1 MGLTRGRIK
10 SVSNAVIRRGPPWAM
25 SAIAG
30 LLAGEGIG
38 RGAQMKRNIRFRSVH
53 YINEVNIVSCSDG
66 YDEVM
71 SRRNYSQFCGLAHA
85 LDVVG
90 ERWTLLIVRE
100 LGSGPKRYMQLAD
113 TLAGIGTSLLATR
126 MRQLESDGIVQRRL
140 ALDQPSSTVLYEL
153 TDAGRELAEAVI
165 PLAVWGARHQMDDA
179 DVDRE
184 AFRAEWALG
193 FLAAGGDAVSTDAD
207 GVYEFHVDDSVA
219 CLRVR
224 KGAYRSAP
232 APTRR
237 PPTSSSGPPAR
248 SSQPSRDSAPPLPRR
263 SPTARSPS
271 RATRPPPHGSPPS
284 STNGSSAG

>member
-1 MGLTRGRIK
+1 
-10 SVSNAVIRRGPPWAM
+10 
-25 SAIAG
+25 
-30 LLAGEGIG
+30 
-38 RGAQMKRNIRFRSVH
+38 MKFAL
-53 YINEVNIVSCSDG
+53 VSCSDG

-193 FLAAGGDAVSTDAD
+193 FLAAGGDAVSNDAD

-224 KGAYRSAP
+224 DGRLSVRTGANPTPADVVVRTTRKVVSAIAGQRTTIADAIADGQVTTEGDP
-232 APTRR
+232 AAAARFAAIVDER
-237 PPTSSSGPPAR
+237 IFSRLAR
-248 SSQPSRDSAPPLPRR
+248 S
-263 SPTARSPS
+263 
-271 RATRPPPHGSPPS
+271 
-284 STNGSSAG
+284 

>member
-1 MGLTRGRIK
+1 
-10 SVSNAVIRRGPPWAM
+10 
-25 SAIAG
+25 
-30 LLAGEGIG
+30 
-38 RGAQMKRNIRFRSVH
+38 MKYAS
-53 YINEVNIVSCSDG
+53 VSCSDG
-66 YDEVM
+66 YHELM

-100 LGSGPKRYMQLAD
+100 LGSGPKRYTQLAD
-113 TLAGIGTSLLATR
+113 TLVGIGTSLLATR

-140 ALDQPSSTVLYEL
+140 AVDQPSSTVLYEL
-153 TDAGRELAEAVI
+153 TAAGRELADAMI

-193 FLAAGGDAVSTDAD
+193 FLVAGSDAVSPDND

-224 KGAYRSAP
+224 NGRLSVRTGPSPTP
-232 APTRR
+232 ADVVIRTTRR
-237 PPTSSSGPPAR
+237 VVSAIAGRRTTITEAIADGKIGAEGDPAAVAR
-248 SSQPSRDSAPPLPRR
+248 LAGIVDARILSRLHA
-263 SPTARSPS
+263 
-271 RATRPPPHGSPPS
+271 
-284 STNGSSAG
+284 